1 MTANLLSELSFSFAA
16 KSNGV
21 AALAVMV
28 SKMRNGLV
36 RIPLA
41 CTLVCAAFALSVPG
55 ASAMTIGSL
64 LTDPADSGLCAFAGS
79 GQRTCTV
86 VQGALVP
93 SLTARGGLLAGAEG
107 RVTRWRV
114 RVGAPTP
121 GTEATQVR
129 LRILDGTEA
138 GDSTRFYDLPFGAA
152 TSYAFPADLPILRGQ
167 SIGLDVR
174 VSGNGLGQ
182 AEAPIAHSGIGIGTV
197 SEWQPALNPPGLS
210 LLPDRQ
216 IADRELLLGAEVDTD
231 RRPPRTKLTYP
242 PRQDFLTSKKVVV
255 YIRTNE
261 TAKVIASGQIEIPG
275 PGVIWGIYSAR
286 KQVAKGQKAK
296 LTLRIPPQAR
306 EHAARSF
313 AHGRPVVAKVT
324 VSATDGAGNESGTTV
339 ATVRPKGG

>member
-1 MTANLLSELSFSFAA
+1 
-16 KSNGV
+16 
-21 AALAVMV
+21 
-28 SKMRNGLV
+28 MRNGPV

-41 CTLVCAAFALSVPG
+41 CSLVCVALAVSAPG
-55 ASAMTIGSL
+55 ASALTIGSR
-64 LTDPADSGLCAFAGS
+64 LTDPADSGLCAFAGN

-86 VQGALVP
+86 VQGALSP
-93 SLTARGGLLAGAEG
+93 ALTARGGLLAGEEG

-114 RVGAPTP
+114 GVGVPTP

-129 LRILDGTEA
+129 LRILNGTEA

-152 TSYAFPADLPILRGQ
+152 TSYAFPAELPILPGQ

-174 VSGNGLGQ
+174 VSGSGLSQ
-182 AEAPIAHSGIGIGTV
+182 AEAPIAHSGSGIGTV
-197 SEWQPALNPPGLS
+197 SEWEPALNPPGLS
-210 LLPDRQ
+210 LPPDRQ
-216 IADRELLLGAEVDTD
+216 IADHELLLSAEVDTD

-242 PRQDFLTSKKVVV
+242 PRQDFLTSRKVVV

-261 TAKVIASGQIEIPG
+261 PAKVIANGQIEIHG

-286 KQVAKGQKAK
+286 KQVARGRKAK
-296 LTLRIPPQAR
+296 LTLHIPPQAR

-324 VSATDGAGNESGTTV
+324 VSATDAAGNESGTTV
-339 ATVRPKGG
+339 ATIRPKR